1 MTNNTKV
8 SLVIPA
14 YNEEHYIEANLIAAT
29 NQTVPFFEII
39 VVDNN
44 STDKTAT
51 IVKKF
56 PYVTLLN
63 EKERG
68 LRVTRNR
75 GMNYASGEIIGR
87 IDADTVLDN
96 HWCERAIKLFRDSD
110 TDAVTGPCY
119 YYDLPAK
126 NTSLLFD
133 RLGRRIAFK
142 MGDPIL
148 YGSNMAIRRS
158 AWEKIRGEICMK
170 GEFFEDC
177 DLSIHLYQDGYNI
190 VFDNHLTVGV
200 AARRLNDSP
209 KVFRQTMAMFDHTF
223 AMHGT
228 KSKSAKTAKFIFS
241 TSYYPL
247 KVLHKIYDPHSQT
260 ISIMKLKN
268 KSRVRPSSNT

>member
-1 MTNNTKV
+1 MTRNTKV

-14 YNEEHYIEANLIAAT
+14 YNEEHYIEANLKAAL
-29 NQTVPFFEII
+29 NQTIPLFEII

-44 STDKTAT
+44 SKDSTAA

-56 PYVTLLN
+56 PQVILLN
-63 EKERG
+63 EEEQG

-75 GMNYASGEIIGR
+75 GMNYATGDIIGR
-87 IDADTVLDN
+87 IDADTILDS
-96 HWCERAIKLFRDSD
+96 HWCERVIKLFEDPLTS
-110 TDAVTGPCY
+110 AVTGPCY
-119 YYDLPAK
+119 YYDMPAK
-126 NTSLLFD
+126 STSLLFD
-133 RLGRRIAFK
+133 RLGRSIAFK

-148 YGSNMAIRRS
+148 YGSNMAIRKS
-158 AWEKIRGEICMK
+158 VWEKIRGEICMN

-190 VFDNHLTVGV
+190 IFDNHLTVGV

-241 TSYYPL
+241 SSYYPL
-247 KVLHKIYDPHSQT
+247 KVLHKIYDPNSQT
-260 ISIMKLKN
+260 ISISKLKN
-268 KSRVRPSSNT
+268 KTRVRPTSNT